1 LVFHDGA
8 ILGSGVAP
16 ALQWRCNGEAQDALE
31 GVSAT
36 RAREPDRSGFAEN
49 GGVRIAYEVFGDGSP
64 TIVFLPNAPIIHSRQ
79 WKAQVPYFARH
90 ARVVTFDGRGNGRSD
105 RPSTIL
111 DYAEDVMTRDAFAVM
126 DASDTESAV
135 VVALCTS
142 VTKACLMAVWQ
153 PERVLGIVA
162 IAPGIELT
170 PDLEHWNAFE
180 SEPETDEGWGKAT
193 RSYWLR
199 DWPGWARFW
208 AEQTF
213 PEPHSTRH
221 IEETTVWQLETTA
234 ETELLEEDAPRVV
247 DGIRDAE
254 ELLARVRCPQLIM
267 CGDLD
272 VCQGM
277 SRAERM
283 AELTGAPLIRFEG
296 SGHVPPARHP
306 VRVNLLIRDFVR
318 SLALSEV
325 PA

>member
-1 LVFHDGA
+1 
-8 ILGSGVAP
+8 
-16 ALQWRCNGEAQDALE
+16 LQWRCNGEAQDALE

-49 GGVRIAYEVFGDGSP
+49 GGVRIAYEVFGDRSP
-64 TIVFLPNAPIIHSRQ
+64 TILFLPNAPIIHSRQ

-105 RPSTIL
+105 RPTTA
-111 DYAEDVMTRDAFAVM
+111 AEYGDDEMASDTLAVM
-126 DASDTESAV
+126 DATGTERAV
-135 VVALCTS
+135 VVALCTT
-142 VTKACLMAVWQ
+142 VTQACLMAIRH

-162 IAPGIELT
+162 IAPGIELA

-180 SEPETDEGWGKAT
+180 TEPETDDGWGKAS

-208 AEQTF
+208 AEQIF
-213 PEPHSTRH
+213 PEPHSTKH
-221 IEETTVWQLETTA
+221 IEDVTAWQLESTA
-234 ETELLEEDAPRVV
+234 ETNLLEEDAPKVV
-247 DGIRDAE
+247 EGIREAE
-254 ELLARVRCPQLIM
+254 ELLARVRCPLAIM

-272 VCQGM
+272 LCQGTR
-277 SRAERM
+277 RAERM

-296 SGHVPPARHP
+296 SGHAPPARHP

-318 SLALSEV
+318 SLAVSEV